1 MVAVTYGGA
10 RVAAPAEAG
19 TKAAKTGKGFFAR
32 LFDSIAVTQMK
43 RAELELARHRHL
55 LPPDFELQ
63 SLYSTRS
70 EDRQPFGGW

>member
-10 RVAAPAEAG
+10 RVAAPADAE
-19 TKAAKTGKGFFAR
+19 TKATKTGKGFFAR
-32 LFDSIAVTQMK
+32 LFDSLAVTQMK

-63 SLYSTRS
+63 RQHWSRS
-70 EDRQPFGGW
+70 EDREPFGGW